1 MLFDS
6 HAHINNDTY
15 TREDREALIRD
26 IEASDLSYVMD
37 IGFDLK
43 KFKTGR
49 RTCADIPMVLCC
61 GRGVHPHDADTMTEE
76 VLSEIRTLAGE
87 EKR

>member
-43 KFKTGR
+43 SSR
-49 RTCADIPMVLCC
+49 
-61 GRGVHPHDADTMTEE
+61 
-76 VLSEIRTLAGE
+76 LAGRFSSISAGIMVGSRPWALIISIRLGDE
-87 EKR
+87 EAKT

>member
-26 IEASDLSYVMD
+26 IEASDLS
-37 IGFDLK
+37 
-43 KFKTGR
+43 
-49 RTCADIPMVLCC
+49 
-61 GRGVHPHDADTMTEE
+61 
-76 VLSEIRTLAGE
+76 
-87 EKR
+87 